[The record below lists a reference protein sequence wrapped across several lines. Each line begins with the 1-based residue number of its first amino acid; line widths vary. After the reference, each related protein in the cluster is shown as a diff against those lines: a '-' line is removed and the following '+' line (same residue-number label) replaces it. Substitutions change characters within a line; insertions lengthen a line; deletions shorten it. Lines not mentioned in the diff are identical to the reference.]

1 MRNRRL
7 VLLIAVVMTA
17 IACAWCQGEEVQAGS
32 LSTRGVWVSCFEFEK
47 LGLKNK
53 TESQFRANANR
64 IFANIKASG

>member
-1 MRNRRL
+1 MRSRRL

-47 LGLKNK
+47 LGLKK
-53 TESQFRANANR
+53 
-64 IFANIKASG
+64 